1 MTCAN
6 AAEILHMSPPEL
18 LLGDPNSLIPFA
30 PALSPFGAM
39 HVGVA
44 AVEAR
49 ADALVY
55 VIGKRLA
62 EQRPELIARAFFP
75 AVSDLTSLLAAA
87 VRVGRQEGAKDAAG
101 KALDASLSAVL
112 MPQEREGIRAVVMQ
126 AAMVGGLVDVKR
138 WSQAADLSSMRA
150 GLLLCG
156 DVGPARKTILA
167 EPQSTADLPPR
178 EKIGELYMFATSD
191 LYSDLRG
198 AIGIAVQD

>member
-1 MTCAN
+1 
-6 AAEILHMSPPEL
+6 
-18 LLGDPNSLIPFA
+18 
-30 PALSPFGAM
+30 
-39 HVGVA
+39 
-44 AVEAR
+44 VEAR

-55 VIGKRLA
+55 VVGKRLA

-75 AVSDLTSLLAAA
+75 AVSDLTGLLAAA
-87 VRVGRQEGAKDAAG
+87 VRLSRQEGAKDAVSA
-101 KALDASLSAVL
+101 ALDASLNAVL
-112 MPQEREGIRAVVMQ
+112 MPQEREGIRVLLNQAV
-126 AAMVGGLVDVKR
+126 MVGGLVDVRR

-178 EKIGELYMFATSD
+178 EKVGELYKFATSD

-198 AIGIAVQD
+198 AIGVAVQA

>member
-1 MTCAN
+1 V
-6 AAEILHMSPPEL
+6 
-18 LLGDPNSLIPFA
+18 
-30 PALSPFGAM
+30 

-62 EQRPELIARAFFP
+62 EQRPELIARALFP
-75 AVSDLTSLLAAA
+75 AVPDLSSLLAAA

-101 KALDASLSAVL
+101 AALDASLSAIL
-112 MPQEREGIRAVVMQ
+112 IPQEREGIRQVVMQ
-126 AAMVGGLVDVKR
+126 APNAFGLVDVKR

-150 GLLLCG
+150 GLLLSG

-167 EPQSTADLPPR
+167 EPQSPSDMPPR
-178 EKIGELYMFATSD
+178 EKVGELYKFATSD
-191 LYSDLRG
+191 LYTDLRG
-198 AIGIAVQD
+198 AIGVAVQS